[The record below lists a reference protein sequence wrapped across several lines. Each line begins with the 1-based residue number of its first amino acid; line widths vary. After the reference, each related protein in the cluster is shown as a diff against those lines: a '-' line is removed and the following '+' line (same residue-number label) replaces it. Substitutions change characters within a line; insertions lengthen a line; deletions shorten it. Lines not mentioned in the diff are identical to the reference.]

1 VATIGMI
8 LLPAYWAFWRQ
19 PLSEDYASARKNV
32 TLLLALI
39 VWANFLVGHIA
50 NNARGFGS

>member
-1 VATIGMI
+1 
-8 LLPAYWAFWRQ
+8 
-19 PLSEDYASARKNV
+19 V